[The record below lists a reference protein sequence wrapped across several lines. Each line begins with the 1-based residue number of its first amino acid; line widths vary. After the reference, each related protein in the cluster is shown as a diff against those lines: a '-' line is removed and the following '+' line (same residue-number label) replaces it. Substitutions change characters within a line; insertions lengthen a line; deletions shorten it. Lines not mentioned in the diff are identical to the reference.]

1 MPHWHSRVDGQT
13 LRLSHIQPDETG
25 DVWAGEVLLWRGAPS
40 WESHPELLAAAS
52 RVSDPAV
59 NRDLIRHAWTW
70 DLPETWEGFWNCGDD
85 RRYMTLSASGGSM
98 NWRLVLRFPRY
109 TPPHVFAAVAAGF
122 AAVLQGIP
130 APRPAAM
137 LPTVDCN
144 AAEPDPAAV
153 ETQPHRRK
161 VAPARGKS
169 RARTIAANRQEATP

>member
-25 DVWAGEVLLWRGAPS
+25 DVWAGEVLLFRGAPS

-59 NRDLIRHAWTW
+59 NRDLIRHAWAW

-98 NWRLVLRFPRY
+98 NWRLVLCFPRH

-122 AAVLQGIP
+122 AAELQGIP
-130 APRPAAM
+130 AAREPKAV
-137 LPTVDCN
+137 LPTIDCN
-144 AAEPDPAAV
+144 AQPEPAAV
-153 ETQPHRRK
+153 EAAHRRIE
-161 VAPARGKS
+161 PLLRRGKS
-169 RARTIAANRQEATP
+169 RARTIAAKRQEATP